1 MLSEESFN
9 KPAPWYRRPP
19 VIIALVSVV
28 ALAAVAAYFFATR
41 GGAPGSQA
49 HYDELERHRAAQQ
62 QQAATDGTQAAPAE
76 QAAAAAPVEGQPAV
90 EGAAAQPGAPAGEQ
104 PATAAGAATAPAAGA
119 AGGGRRYWTNFR
131 GPSRDGRYEER
142 QVKTSW
148 PAEGLQLLWKQPV
161 GGGYASF
168 VVADGTAY
176 TIEQRR
182 GQEVVAAYNAST
194 GRELWTN
201 AWNATFSPDDTGD
214 GPRSTPTFDD
224 GRLYALG
231 ATGEFRCLDAKTGRA
246 IWSKNILSDNGA
258 QNIQWGQAAAPLIVD
273 DKVIVM
279 PGGTSGKT
287 VVAYNKMT
295 GARVWNSMSDQASY
309 TSPVLTTLAGRRQ
322 IVVVTARRLA
332 GLAPEDG
339 AVLWEHPWS
348 NGYGINVSQPIV
360 VAANRVFISSG
371 YGKGSALVEVAGSGN
386 TYTARAVWENTSL
399 KAKFN
404 SPVYHDGHVY
414 GFDESI
420 MACIDVNTG
429 ERKWKGGRYGY
440 GQVIFASG
448 HLIVTTEEGDVV
460 LVRATP
466 AAHTEVARFKAVEG
480 KTWNVPVIADGRLL
494 VRNANEMAAFKLS
507 D

>member
-19 VIIALVSVV
+19 VIVALVSVL
-28 ALAAVAAYFFATR
+28 ALAAVSAYFFAAR
-41 GGAPGSQA
+41 RGAPGSQA

-62 QQAATDGTQAAPAE
+62 QQAAAEGTPAAPAE
-76 QAAAAAPVEGQPAV
+76 QVAAAPVEGQPAA
-90 EGAAAQPGAPAGEQ
+90 EGAAATGAPAGEQ
-104 PATAAGAATAPAAGA
+104 PAPAAAGAPAAA
-119 AGGGRRYWTNFR
+119 QGGGRRYWTNFR

-142 QVKTSW
+142 QVKTNW
-148 PAEGLQLLWKQPV
+148 PAEGLPLLWKQPV

-168 VVADGTAY
+168 VVADGAAY

-182 GQEVVAAYNAST
+182 GQEVVAAYNVST

-231 ATGEFRCLDAKTGRA
+231 ATGEFRCLDARTGRV
-246 IWSKNILSDNGA
+246 IWQKNILSDNGA

-309 TSPVLTTLAGRRQ
+309 TSPALATLAGRRQ
-322 IVVVTARRLA
+322 VLVVTARRLA

-348 NGYGINVSQPIV
+348 NGLGINVSQPIV

-371 YGKGSALVEVAGSGN
+371 YGKGAALVEVAGSAGS
-386 TYTARAVWENTSL
+386 YTARPVWENTSL
-399 KAKFN
+399 KTKFN

-414 GFDESI
+414 GLDEGI
-420 MACIDVNTG
+420 LTCINAETG
-429 ERKWKGGRYGY
+429 ERKWKSGRYGY
-440 GQVIFASG
+440 GQVIVAGG
-448 HLIVTTEEGDVV
+448 HLIVTAENGEIA
-460 LVRATP
+460 LVKADP
-466 AAHTEVARFKAVEG
+466 SGFNEVAKFAALEG
-480 KTWNVPVIADGRLL
+480 KTWNVPAIAGGKLL
-494 VRNANEMAAFKLS
+494 VRNGTQMACFDLS
-507 D
+507 S